1 MNYYNIPY
9 ILYNISNKCIVKF
22 YLNFFRNNSTHHNG
36 NKNKKVLNMK
46 VQRVFIDDGNCF
58 SELITQLLETELVK
72 LTIQKY
78 NSGKDIAAIEK
89 EDIYEG
95 NGIH

>member
-1 MNYYNIPY
+1 
-9 ILYNISNKCIVKF
+9 
-22 YLNFFRNNSTHHNG
+22 
-36 NKNKKVLNMK
+36 MK